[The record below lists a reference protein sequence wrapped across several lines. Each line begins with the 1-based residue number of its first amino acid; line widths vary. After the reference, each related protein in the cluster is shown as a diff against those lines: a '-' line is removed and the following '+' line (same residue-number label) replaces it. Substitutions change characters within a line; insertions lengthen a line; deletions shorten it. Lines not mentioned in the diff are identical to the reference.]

1 MQGYL
6 GNQEHGSPEDFVHRL
21 VRHLRNQVLWDFL
34 VTFSPPILA
43 VIYLAAV
50 VYRRSWM
57 PALPLL
63 MMAPAIIVVGV
74 LAFVFRYR
82 PRAPSIPAA
91 AHLMD
96 DKAEAQD
103 RFITLTTVQSSP
115 SSDPMLTR
123 LRREA
128 MGTLSRIEIRRDFPY
143 RLKQPFYWSA
153 ISSLALIILCH
164 LLVNGTLTKSGV
176 LPQQRIRELAEQ
188 MTQRVPLA
196 EIGRSLQSLANK
208 LDDLKVASEEKH
220 SLIEEI
226 QKRIAQEQ
234 ERQQERNNQDLLSD
248 ASSTL
253 KSLEQESGGQA
264 QVEQQNAGGGVQS
277 NASQEGPGEGKE
289 SEGGAADS
297 KSEASAQLNPDM
309 KDGKTAQGNAQGK
322 GQEKD
327 SGYQKEQKANQPDPN
342 NTEKTT
348 NESAGKMK
356 ENAEGRSGKN
366 RSDEMPKDG
375 PPAERYRQPGE
386 QGPDSI
392 KGAKYVTVQLPEEI
406 AADSSGVTGSS
417 KDGKESKNRPK
428 VPISNV
434 PLPAHIPEA
443 PAEKQRMPLEYRDLI
458 R

>member
-6 GNQEHGSPEDFVHRL
+6 GNQDHGSPEDSVHRL
-21 VRHLRNQVLWDFL
+21 VRHLRNQVVWDL
-34 VTFSPPILA
+34 LLTFSPPILT
-43 VIYLAAV
+43 VIYLAV
-50 VYRRSWM
+50 LYPGSWM

-63 MMAPAIIVVGV
+63 VLVSAIIVIGV
-74 LAFVFRYR
+74 LAVVFRFR
-82 PRAPSIPAA
+82 RRVPSIPAA
-91 AHLMD
+91 ARLMD
-96 DKAEAQD
+96 DKAQAQD
-103 RFITLTTVQSSP
+103 RFITLTTVPSSP
-115 SSDPMLTR
+115 ASDPMLAR
-123 LRREA
+123 LRWEA
-128 MGTLSRIEIRRDFPY
+128 MGTLSRVELRRDFPY

-153 ISSLALIILCH
+153 ISSLALIILFH
-164 LLVNGTLTKSGV
+164 LLLNGTLTKSSV
-176 LPQQRIRELAEQ
+176 SPQQRIRQLAEQ
-188 MTQRVPLA
+188 MSQRVPLA
-196 EIGRSLQSLANK
+196 EIGRSLQSLADK
-208 LDDLKVASEEKH
+208 LDDLKVASEEKQ

-226 QKRIAQEQ
+226 QKQIAQEQ
-234 ERQQERNNQDLLSD
+234 ETEQEQNNKDLLSD

-253 KSLEQESGGQA
+253 KSLEQESGGPGQA
-264 QVEQQNAGGGVQS
+264 EQQNAGGGVQS
-277 NASQEGPGEGKE
+277 NPSQEGQGEGKE
-289 SEGGAADS
+289 SEGGGDS
-297 KSEASAQLNPDM
+297 KSEVSAQLNPDM
-309 KDGKTAQGNAQGK
+309 KDGKSAQGNSQGK

-327 SGYQKEQKANQPDPN
+327 SGHQKEQKANQPDPSN
-342 NTEKTT
+342 AEKTT
-348 NESAGKMK
+348 EESAGKMK

-406 AADSSGVTGSS
+406 ASGTSGVTVSS
-417 KDGKESKNRPK
+417 KDGKESKNRPR